1 MFCIP
6 SSLKKG
12 RALGPQ
18 PVGGFVVLLSRLLK
32 GPLHGGQTDMLEE
45 FRVYRAYRVFWV
57 FRVLRV

>member
-6 SSLKKG
+6 SSLKG
-12 RALGPQ
+12 RAFGPQ

-45 FRVYRAYRVFWV
+45 FRVYRAFRAFGAFRA
-57 FRVLRV
+57 FRV